1 MDTITTAAS
10 TFDTT
15 EPNLG
20 ELLSNIRTGKIQLP
34 DFQRGWVWDDNRIR
48 AIVASVS
55 MSYPIGAIMT
65 MEVSD
70 EIRFFPRFF
79 EGVEPKPLITP
90 DVLVLDGQQRLTSLY
105 LSLVNKLPV
114 KTTTEKKEEILRY
127 YYLDMVGCLNPD
139 VDRFDAVLSIPEA
152 KKLTSDFGRITTLD
166 LTTRESEYR
175 NCMVPL
181 SLIFNSTEYVQWKNG
196 FMKFYN
202 FEPEKMQIL
211 NEFDMNIWLRFQQY
225 KIPVIK
231 LTKNTPK
238 DAVCQVF
245 ENVNTRG
252 VPLTVFELMTATF
265 AADGYK
271 LRQDWEE
278 RKKQLKDQKIIKDID
293 ESTFLTAI
301 TLLNSY
307 QHHKNH
313 QSAVSC
319 KRKDIL
325 KLTLEE
331 YRANADKIIGGLFS
345 AARLLAN
352 EKMFDDKNLPYQ
364 TQLIPLSSICA
375 YLGDHLENVAIKE
388 KVIRWYW
395 NGVFGELYGGANETR
410 YALDIQGVISWIEG
424 GELPPSI
431 RDANFSP
438 TRLLTL
444 QSRLSAAYKGL
455 MALLMKAGSRDFL
468 NGDTIEITT
477 YFDRAIDIHHIFPK
491 VYCEKQKIPRDKWNS
506 IVNKAP
512 LSSRTNRIIGGHKP
526 STYLHSIQKE
536 GLSHEQIDS
545 ILKSHLIEPDIIRN
559 DNFDIFL
566 QKRAGYLLNLIEQ
579 AMGKSVTGRDSDD
592 VIRAFGAPI

>member
-1 MDTITTAAS
+1 MTMAAS
-10 TFDTT
+10 TFDTI

-65 MEVSD
+65 MEVSN
-70 EIRFFPRFF
+70 EVKFFPRPF
-79 EGVEPKPLITP
+79 EGVEPKPTLP
-90 DVLVLDGQQRLTSLY
+90 PEVLVLDGQQRLTSLY
-105 LSLVNKLPV
+105 LSLVNKNPV

-127 YYLDMVGCLNPD
+127 YYLDMAGCLNPD

-152 KKLTSDFGRITTLD
+152 KKLTSDFGRTVTLD
-166 LTTRESEYR
+166 LTSRESEYR
-175 NCMVPL
+175 NGMVPL
-181 SLIFNSTEYVQWKNG
+181 SIIFDSAEYVQWKNG

-202 FEPEKMQIL
+202 FEAEKMQIL

-225 KIPVIK
+225 KLPVIK

-252 VPLTVFELMTATF
+252 VPLTVFELVTATF
-265 AADGYK
+265 AAEGYK
-271 LRQDWEE
+271 LRQDWED
-278 RKKQLKDQKIIKDID
+278 RKKQLIEQKILKDID

-307 QHHKNH
+307 QHHRSH

-331 YRANADKIIGGLFS
+331 YKANADKILAGLIS

-352 EKMFDDKNLPYQ
+352 EKIFDDKNLPYQ

-375 YLGDHLENVAIKE
+375 YLGDQLENVAVKE

-410 YALDIQGVISWIEG
+410 YALDIQGVIGWIEG
-424 GELPPSI
+424 GDLPPTI

-438 TRLLTL
+438 TRLITL

-455 MALLMKAGSRDFL
+455 MALLMKAGSKDFL
-468 NGDTIEITT
+468 NGDTIEIST

-491 VYCEKQKIPRDKWNS
+491 AYCEKQRFPRDKWNS

-526 STYLHSIQKE
+526 STYLQTIEKE
-536 GLSHEQIDS
+536 GISSEKLDS
-545 ILKSHLIEPDIIRN
+545 ILQSHLIEPSLIRS

-579 AMGKSVTGRDSDD
+579 SMGKTVTGRDSDD
-592 VIRAFGAPI
+592 VIRAFGAPV